1 MRQSG
6 DFKRNDKPLEVS
18 HGKKKKTTTIFLRS
32 FLFLLENEFS
42 DYIKKYG

>member
-1 MRQSG
+1 MRQR

-18 HGKKKKTTTIFLRS
+18 HGKKKQTIFLRS